1 MKKRLLTILVLVFW
15 AVPALPEMVADTSW
29 VRRYDAPGS
38 FDDEATAITMDD
50 SGNVYV
56 TGTKGTIKYDR
67 HGNQIWFGLWG
78 GVDIAV
84 DNAGYSYVTG
94 GRTFF
99 VTVKYNPD
107 GDTAWVRIYER
118 SEWHDNGA
126 MALTLDSLFNVYVT
140 GSQFSEGTYWGYVTV
155 KYYSNGDT
163 AWVRIYDLPVA
174 SVEQACDIAVD
185 HQSNVYVTGYRYDLF
200 PTEPRDCV
208 TIKYDSSGNQLWLK
222 KYDGPGNGNDYA
234 YFIVVDESDN
244 LYIAGET
251 FGRGSWGDF
260 LTIKYR
266 PNGDTAWVRTYNGPY
281 NGYERVLGM
290 ALDSSG
296 HIYVTGYSGS
306 TSEDEDYATIKYDSS
321 GNELW
326 VRRYNG
332 PGNMNDI
339 AFSIAT
345 DRSENVYITG
355 CSYSNVPNLDY
366 TTIKYD
372 SVGNEL
378 WVRKYNGPGNGID
391 EAHALAV
398 DDFNNIYVTGWS
410 YGSGTDLDYATLK
423 YSEALRGD
431 TDRDGVIDLDD
442 VVYLINYLYM
452 HGYAPEPVEAGNT
465 NCDGVVDVGDIIY
478 LINYVLKGGPEP
490 SCS

>member
-1 MKKRLLTILVLVFW
+1 
-15 AVPALPEMVADTSW
+15 
-29 VRRYDAPGS
+29 
-38 FDDEATAITMDD
+38 
-50 SGNVYV
+50 
-56 TGTKGTIKYDR
+56 
-67 HGNQIWFGLWG
+67 
-78 GVDIAV
+78 
-84 DNAGYSYVTG
+84 
-94 GRTFF
+94 
-99 VTVKYNPD
+99 
-107 GDTAWVRIYER
+107 
-118 SEWHDNGA
+118 
-126 MALTLDSLFNVYVT
+126 
-140 GSQFSEGTYWGYVTV
+140 
-155 KYYSNGDT
+155 
-163 AWVRIYDLPVA
+163 
-174 SVEQACDIAVD
+174 
-185 HQSNVYVTGYRYDLF
+185 
-200 PTEPRDCV
+200 
-208 TIKYDSSGNQLWLK
+208 
-222 KYDGPGNGNDYA
+222 
-234 YFIVVDESDN
+234 
-244 LYIAGET
+244 
-251 FGRGSWGDF
+251 
-260 LTIKYR
+260 
-266 PNGDTAWVRTYNGPY
+266 
-281 NGYERVLGM
+281 M